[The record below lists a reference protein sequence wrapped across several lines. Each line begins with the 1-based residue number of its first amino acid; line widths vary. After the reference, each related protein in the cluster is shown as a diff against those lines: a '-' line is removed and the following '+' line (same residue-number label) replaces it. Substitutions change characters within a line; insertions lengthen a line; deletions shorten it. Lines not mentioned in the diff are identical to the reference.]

1 MLLAWILIT
10 FAIYDAESIKLSVFD
25 SPSALKNI
33 LLQENLLVEYLVKTY
48 SEKITDV
55 EFLTYA
61 IDKLS
66 KEKSWNI
73 INLKGNSLA
82 RKNFLHTKSKKLIL
96 EHDIKPKLNAIHNF
110 KDSNDVILSGAAVGL
125 SLIQHIYNIDLPS
138 IANGSIIV
146 SNKELVRKSFDKWR
160 EKLSCFDFIILASYA
175 IKVSWY
181 EKASTY
187 LNLVSDFISE
197 DDSSRT
203 DSYSKQYRNVID
215 LLSVIVD
222 KGISMQQEDEAYE
235 FETRFLPFSTSRF
248 DFKNY
253 GGGVA

>member
-1 MLLAWILIT
+1 MLLAWIFII
-10 FAIYDAESIKLSVFD
+10 FVIYDAESIKLSVFD

-33 LLQENLLVEYLVKTY
+33 LLQENILVEYLVKTY

-61 IDKLS
+61 IDRLS
-66 KEKSWNI
+66 KEKSRNI
-73 INLKGNSLA
+73 NNLKVNSLE
-82 RKNFLHTKSKKLIL
+82 RKNFFNTKSKNLIL
-96 EHDIKPKLNAIHNF
+96 EHDIKSKMKVIHNF
-110 KDSNDVILSGAAVGL
+110 KDSNEVILSGASVGL
-125 SLIQHIYNIDLPS
+125 SLIQHIYNLDLPS
-138 IANGSIIV
+138 IANGSVIV

-187 LNLVSDFISE
+187 LNLASDFISV
-197 DDSSRT
+197 DDSPKM
-203 DSYSKQYRNVID
+203 DLYSKQYRNVID
-215 LLSVIVD
+215 ILSVIVE
-222 KGISMQQEDEAYE
+222 KGLSMQQEDESYE

-248 DFKNY
+248 DQT
-253 GGGVA
+253 